1 MKTFARYKKGYEI
14 IERYAVKVALTVLK
28 GLEAGNG
35 LRLLNIA
42 TYQKGKPLKIVGE
55 NAIWQRS

>member
-1 MKTFARYKKGYEI
+1 MDVGGDYVEGKKN
-14 IERYAVKVALTVLK
+14 LTQRRGSDLDKEEVDSMITTIY
-28 GLEAGNG
+28 
-35 LRLLNIA
+35 IA

>member
-1 MKTFARYKKGYEI
+1 MPPVMGYGVLEPY
-14 IERYAVKVALTVLK
+14 EAKVSRTVPRRGGGSNLSS
-28 GLEAGNG
+28 LFY
-35 LRLLNIA
+35 IA

>member
-1 MKTFARYKKGYEI
+1 MGYGVLEPY
-14 IERYAVKVALTVLK
+14 EAKVSRTVPRRGGGSNLSS
-28 GLEAGNG
+28 LFY
-35 LRLLNIA
+35 IA